1 MLSGVG
7 FLTWYGAI
15 ISWLFPQSLQY
26 LYPCPSYRQDKV
38 WVEGLVG
45 GLMCTWKQNKV
56 TNESKTKLFQS
67 TGVDKRKSL
76 IFTSNGT
83 QLSNYL

>member
-1 MLSGVG
+1 
-7 FLTWYGAI
+7 
-15 ISWLFPQSLQY
+15 
-26 LYPCPSYRQDKV
+26 
-38 WVEGLVG
+38 
-45 GLMCTWKQNKV
+45 MCTWKQNKV